1 VAAVLGRLRHD
12 RVGLHGDGRDPLVH
26 EPALDD
32 HVGAGQDVIAP
43 VVLERM
49 GDVRPGLGEQDRR
62 VVLQRRLGTDDDRQR
77 VETHD
82 HRFRGVLRLGEGL
95 GHDHRHGLT
104 DVSDDVVRED
114 RTRKRSPDVA
124 GGRLRLQLQVG
135 GRQRGDDARRPDG
148 LRDIHRIHGAC
159 AIMERTNTAR
169 SPPSIDRLSTYRPR
183 PDRNLGSSVRWTTLP
198 KIELV
203 IDRQL

>member
-12 RVGLHGDGRDPLVH
+12 RVGLHGDGRD
-26 EPALDD
+26 
-32 HVGAGQDVIAP
+32 
-43 VVLERM
+43 
-49 GDVRPGLGEQDRR
+49 LGEQDRR
-62 VVLQRRLGTDDDRQR
+62 VVLQRPLGTDDDRQR
-77 VETHD
+77 VEIHD
-82 HRFRGVLRLGEGL
+82 HRFRVLRLGERL
-95 GHDHRHGLT
+95 GHDHRCGLT

-148 LRDIHRIHGAC
+148 LRDIHRIHGAR

-169 SPPSIDRLSTYRPR
+169 SPPSIDRLSMYRPR

-203 IDRQL
+203 IDRRL